1 MMTCIDPSFGS
12 PRYCNRGTRCVA
24 GLAAGRT
31 PASGGEKGDPD
42 PHRGGPNIVLRC
54 FPIRKTAACILT
66 QRFSQCNPPSPG
78 IRHGIPEL
86 KAVAVTKQSPIVYP
100 DACNGALKQA
110 SFSL

>member
-1 MMTCIDPSFGS
+1 MMTCIDPSFGR
-12 PRYCNRGTRCVA
+12 PGIATGVLAALPDLRQAEPPPPAGKRGTPILIGA
-24 GLAAGRT
+24 G
-31 PASGGEKGDPD
+31 P
-42 PHRGGPNIVLRC
+42 IFVLRC